1 MVICKR
7 GEAER
12 EYSLKGQ
19 LATEDFYYFDSQ
31 YYVIGLPGNA
41 DADIEP
47 TIDND
52 VFSIYC
58 CRQSDGQNVLIKID
72 LTNGTVISEEIVS
85 RT

>member
-12 EYSLKGQ
+12 EYSLQGQ
-19 LATEDFYYFDSQ
+19 LATVDFYYFDSQ
-31 YYVIGLPGNA
+31 YYVIGLPGSK

-52 VFSIYC
+52 IFSVYC

-72 LTNGTVISEEIVS
+72 LTNGKVISEEVVS
-85 RT
+85 LT